1 MRFFTHL
8 HRSRLVDFLRM
19 PNLVYVD
26 YSKVD
31 LTSKERAVMADALE
45 AVDEVKHLLKPYEER
60 IDRYYR
66 GNQVYPFFIRLYH
79 YLLAQG
85 QDPLDMAELL
95 TLIGDLPSAVLEC
108 EFARLLTE
116 EKADQLS
123 LEEIIALLEEF
134 STTPA
139 RRWEVLWSYQNLQE
153 TVQGMIALYQE
164 LCPLYEPVYARFEDE
179 VRQFAENL
187 AIETVFA
194 NSSHDVLG
202 IVAETGRSSCQVFV
216 SSPLHFMQIV
226 GHDKA
231 WPDQP
236 AYFQLFPRVASFV
249 ANRQVVDQEVLDVA
263 LKAISDPVRYDILK
277 RVGLRGER
285 SKVIADSLAI
295 SPSTV
300 TFHVQKLV
308 NANLLLI
315 SGQTKGNYSLNRPLL
330 QEVLERVKLDFEL
343 D

>member
-26 YSKVD
+26 YSQVD
-31 LTSKERAVMADALE
+31 MTSKERAVMADALE
-45 AVDEVKHLLKPYEER
+45 AIEEVKHLLKPYEAR
-60 IDRYYR
+60 IDCYYR
-66 GNQVYPFFIRLYH
+66 GNQFYPFFIRLYH

-95 TLIGDLPSAVLEC
+95 TLIGALPSAVLAR

-123 LEEIIALLEEF
+123 LEEVVGLLEDF
-134 STTPA
+134 SEDPA
-139 RRWEVLWSYQNLQE
+139 RRWQVLWSYQHLQE
-153 TVQGMIALYQE
+153 TVQGMIALYQD
-164 LCPLYEPVYARFEDE
+164 LCPLYAPFYARFEEE
-179 VRQFAENL
+179 VRQFSERLDLEA
-187 AIETVFA
+187 VFA
-194 NSSHDVLG
+194 DSSHDVLG
-202 IVAETGRSSCQVFV
+202 IVAETGRASCQVFV
-216 SSPLHFMQIV
+216 SSPLHLMQVV
-226 GHDKA
+226 GHDETF
-231 WPDQP
+231 PDQP
-236 AYFQLFPRVASFV
+236 AYFQLFPRVATFV
-249 ANRQVVDQEVLDVA
+249 AHRQALDQEVLDVA

-277 RVGLRGER
+277 RVGLKGER
-285 SKVIADSLAI
+285 SKAIADSLAI
-295 SPSTV
+295 SPATV